1 MNKNDEL
8 QGRAVALVRQY
19 GFFLPRPVKEFF
31 HELAAFLNW
40 QDLTKELK

>member
-1 MNKNDEL
+1 MDKNTEL
-8 QGRAVALVRQY
+8 QGRAVALVNQY

-40 QDLTKELK
+40 HDLTKALK